1 MYNAYFGFREKP
13 FRLVPN
19 PEYLF
24 LSKSHEEALAHLNYA
39 IAQGDGFVEITG
51 EVGTGKTTLC
61 RAFLENLDDTTA
73 AAYIFNPKLGP
84 KQLIKTINDEFGI
97 QYNADDTKDL
107 IDKLNRFLIQ
117 KKAERK
123 KVIVLIDEAQ
133 NLSKTVLE
141 QLRLLSNLETSKEKL
156 LQIILVGQP
165 ELAEMLDSHDLRQIG
180 QRISLRYQITPLS
193 LKETQ
198 EYIQYRL
205 NIASQKRSPLFDPS
219 AIRRIYAHS
228 RGIPRL
234 INIACDR
241 ALLTAFGMNR
251 HKVTGRIADIALSEM
266 THRGHVRRSPLMEG
280 RYAFGL
286 FALFCLL
293 AVALLYHKSLS
304 EAVSS
309 FFTPRPA
316 ATGSAA
322 PAGEAAGAPS
332 AGPLR
337 PPPAAAGASTS
348 GSAMEAKAPIPV
360 AEPTAALREGAR
372 LPDHLKR
379 ADSRASR
386 QAALAEVMGA
396 WGATLEPK
404 HYLEAVDDD
413 PTFFN
418 LSAKA
423 AGFLVQRIEGDLAFL
438 RRLNM
443 PAILEFRSSGKQPH
457 SYLGLTAVDG
467 AKFLLKTGAGDRAIE
482 SDAGELGQSWNGVAY
497 LPWKNFLSLS
507 GTIPGNAPADSV
519 LALKMLLRDLGY
531 TGIPLSKD
539 YDGTTQKTV
548 EQIQAKYGVPVDGVV
563 GNLTKIILYREGNHF
578 DIPRLVSN

>member
-1 MYNAYFGFREKP
+1 MK
-13 FRLVPN
+13 
-19 PEYLF
+19 
-24 LSKSHEEALAHLNYA
+24 
-39 IAQGDGFVEITG
+39 
-51 EVGTGKTTLC
+51 
-61 RAFLENLDDTTA
+61 
-73 AAYIFNPKLGP
+73 
-84 KQLIKTINDEFGI
+84 
-97 QYNADDTKDL
+97 
-107 IDKLNRFLIQ
+107 
-117 KKAERK
+117 
-123 KVIVLIDEAQ
+123 
-133 NLSKTVLE
+133 
-141 QLRLLSNLETSKEKL
+141 
-156 LQIILVGQP
+156 
-165 ELAEMLDSHDLRQIG
+165 
-180 QRISLRYQITPLS
+180 
-193 LKETQ
+193 
-198 EYIQYRL
+198 
-205 NIASQKRSPLFDPS
+205 
-219 AIRRIYAHS
+219 
-228 RGIPRL
+228 
-234 INIACDR
+234 
-241 ALLTAFGMNR
+241 
-251 HKVTGRIADIALSEM
+251 
-266 THRGHVRRSPLMEG
+266 
-280 RYAFGL
+280 
-286 FALFCLL
+286 
-293 AVALLYHKSLS
+293 
-304 EAVSS
+304 
-309 FFTPRPA
+309 
-316 ATGSAA
+316 
-322 PAGEAAGAPS
+322 
-332 AGPLR
+332 
-337 PPPAAAGASTS
+337 
-348 GSAMEAKAPIPV
+348 AKAPIPV

-563 GNLTKIILYREGNHF
+563 GNLTKIILYREGNQLRHPPARF
-578 DIPRLVSN
+578 KLSHLWTDFVSSILKALKKIETTGVSEEPSGQQVPSGLQAMFAPQLGARWYTRRGVLWLLGAMFLAAGAAAYYGWSNGSPPSQTAGVAREVRSPLPPGQTTPPPAKPIPAPPPAPAPRPTEGVDGPAAAAGQPKAAPPVQAPPPSSRIRPRDGGGPTGSETRPPSAQGAHRPGPRAGSPPGARPIPRGQPEPSGGIQTQSDGDRLDRRSRTATGCRQRAHRQGGGIRRRLQRHADPQG

>member
-39 IAQGDGFVEITG
+39 ISQGEGFVEITG

-61 RAFLENLDDTTA
+61 RAFLENLDERTV

-107 IDKLNRFLIQ
+107 TDKLNRFLIQ
-117 KKAERK
+117 KRAERK

-133 NLSKTVLE
+133 NLTKTVLE
-141 QLRLLSNLETSKEKL
+141 QLRLLSNLETNKEKL

-165 ELAEMLDSHDLRQIG
+165 ELAEMLDAHDLRQIG
-180 QRISLRYQITPLS
+180 QRISLRYQIAPLS
-193 LKETQ
+193 LKETR

-205 NIASQKRSPLFDPS
+205 NIASQKRAPLFDPA
-219 AIRRIYAHS
+219 AIRRIFAHS
-228 RGIPRL
+228 GGIPRV

-251 HKVTGRIADIALSEM
+251 RRVTGRIADIALSEM
-266 THRGHVRRSPLMEG
+266 THRGHARRPALMEG
-280 RYAFGL
+280 RNALAL

-293 AVALLYHKSLS
+293 AVALLYRQSLS
-304 EAVSS
+304 EAVGS
-309 FFTPRPA
+309 FFSPRPA
-316 ATGSAA
+316 ATADPTPS
-322 PAGEAAGAPS
+322 EESAGAP
-332 AGPLR
+332 AAAPLR
-337 PPPAAAGASTS
+337 PPAAEADAATAAPG
-348 GSAMEAKAPIPV
+348 MEAKAPAPA
-360 AEPTAALREGAR
+360 AEPTAAPRAGAS
-372 LPDHLKR
+372 LADYLKR

-396 WGATLEPK
+396 WGAALEPK
-404 HYLEAVDDD
+404 PYLDAVDDD

-423 AGFLVQRIEGDLAFL
+423 AGFLVQRIEADLEFL
-438 RRLNM
+438 RRLDM
-443 PAILEFRSSGKQPH
+443 PVILEFRPAGKLPH
-457 SYLGLTAVDG
+457 AYLGLTALAG
-467 AKFLLKTGAGDRAIE
+467 SRFRLNAGAGDPAIE
-482 SDAGELGQSWNGVAY
+482 TDAVELGRNWNGIAY

-519 LALKMLLRDLGY
+519 LALKMLLRDLGH

-548 EQIQAKYGVPVDGVV
+548 EQIQTKYGVPVDGVV
-563 GNLTKIILYREGNHF
+563 GNLTKIILYREGKSF
-578 DIPRLVSN
+578 DIPRLNSN

>member
-1 MYNAYFGFREKP
+1 
-13 FRLVPN
+13 VPN

-180 QRISLRYQITPLS
+180 QRISLRYQIAPLS

-205 NIASQKRSPLFDPS
+205 NIASQKRAPLFDPA
-219 AIRRIYAHS
+219 AIRRIYTHS
-228 RGIPRL
+228 RGIPRV

-251 HKVTGRIADIALSEM
+251 QRVTGRIADIALSEM
-266 THRGHVRRSPLMEG
+266 AHRGHARRSPLMEG
-280 RYAFGL
+280 RNAFGL
-286 FALFCLL
+286 FALLCLL

-304 EAVSS
+304 ETVSA
-309 FFTPRPA
+309 FFSPRPA
-316 ATGSAA
+316 ATGPIA
-322 PAGEAAGAPS
+322 PSDEAAGAP
-332 AGPLR
+332 AAAALR
-337 PPPAAAGASTS
+337 PPAADTQ
-348 GSAMEAKAPIPV
+348 APIP
-360 AEPTAALREGAR
+360 ASEPTAALREGAR
-372 LPDHLKR
+372 LPDYLKR

-386 QAALAEVMGA
+386 QTALAEVMGA
-396 WGATLEPK
+396 WGAALEPK

-457 SYLGLTAVDG
+457 SYLGLTAIEG
-467 AKFLLKTGAGDRAIE
+467 PKFLLKTAAGGSTIE
-482 SDAGELGQSWNGVAY
+482 SDAGELDQSWNGVAY

-519 LALKMLLRDLGY
+519 LALKMLLRDLGH
-531 TGIPLSKD
+531 TGIPLSKE
-539 YDGTTQKTV
+539 YDAATQKTV

-563 GNLTKIILYREGNHF
+563 GNLTKIILYREGRSF

>member
-1 MYNAYFGFREKP
+1 MYLDLFKLREKP
-13 FRLVPN
+13 FNVTPDPHFLYMSPSHQEAFANLLYGVRERKGFILV
-19 PEYLF
+19 
-24 LSKSHEEALAHLNYA
+24 
-39 IAQGDGFVEITG
+39 TG

-180 QRISLRYQITPLS
+180 QRISLRYQIAPLS

-205 NIASQKRSPLFDPS
+205 NIASQKRAPLFDPA

-228 RGIPRL
+228 RGIPRV

-251 HKVTGRIADIALSEM
+251 QRVTGRIADIALAEM
-266 THRGHVRRSPLMEG
+266 THRGHARRSPLMEG
-280 RYAFGL
+280 RNAFGL
-286 FALFCLL
+286 FALLCLL

-304 EAVSS
+304 EAVSA
-309 FFTPRPA
+309 FFRPRPA
-316 ATGSAA
+316 AIGSNAPSEEAADA
-322 PAGEAAGAPS
+322 PAAQAHRSPT
-332 AGPLR
+332 
-337 PPPAAAGASTS
+337 AAAGRAGS
-348 GSAMEAKAPIPV
+348 GKAPGCTRP
-360 AEPTAALREGAR
+360 AR
-372 LPDHLKR
+372 P
-379 ADSRASR
+379 
-386 QAALAEVMGA
+386 
-396 WGATLEPK
+396 P
-404 HYLEAVDDD
+404 Y
-413 PTFFN
+413 
-418 LSAKA
+418 
-423 AGFLVQRIEGDLAFL
+423 
-438 RRLNM
+438 RR
-443 PAILEFRSSGKQPH
+443 
-457 SYLGLTAVDG
+457 
-467 AKFLLKTGAGDRAIE
+467 
-482 SDAGELGQSWNGVAY
+482 
-497 LPWKNFLSLS
+497 
-507 GTIPGNAPADSV
+507 
-519 LALKMLLRDLGY
+519 
-531 TGIPLSKD
+531 
-539 YDGTTQKTV
+539 
-548 EQIQAKYGVPVDGVV
+548 
-563 GNLTKIILYREGNHF
+563 
-578 DIPRLVSN
+578 

>member
-13 FRLVPN
+13 FKLVPN

-39 IAQGDGFVEITG
+39 IDQGDGFVEITG

-61 RAFLENLDDTTA
+61 RAFLENLDDATV

-84 KQLIKTINDEFGI
+84 KQLIRTINDEFGI

-133 NLSKTVLE
+133 NLTKTVLE
-141 QLRLLSNLETSKEKL
+141 QLRLLSNLETHREKL

-205 NIASQKRSPLFDPS
+205 NIASQKRAPLFAPS

-228 RGIPRL
+228 GGIPRL

-251 HKVTGRIADIALSEM
+251 RKVTARTADIALSEIA
-266 THRGHVRRSPLMEG
+266 HRGHARRSALMDG
-280 RYAFGL
+280 RYALGL
-286 FALFCLL
+286 FVMLCLL
-293 AVALLYHKSLS
+293 AAVLLYHKSLS
-304 EAVSS
+304 RAVAS
-309 FFTPRPA
+309 FFTPPPPA
-316 ATGSAA
+316 IGSAGPSA
-322 PAGEAAGAPS
+322 EAAGAPAAASPGLSTS
-332 AGPLR
+332 ATGAPASV
-337 PPPAAAGASTS
+337 PAGEAKTPMPAA
-348 GSAMEAKAPIPV
+348 
-360 AEPTAALREGAR
+360 EPSAALHEGAR
-372 LPDHLKR
+372 LAGRLKR
-379 ADSRASR
+379 VDSRVSR
-386 QAALAEVMGA
+386 QAALADVLAA
-396 WGATLEPK
+396 WGTALEPK
-404 HYLEAVDDD
+404 PYLKAVDDD

-423 AGFLVQRIEGDLAFL
+423 AGFFVQRIEGDLDVL
-438 RRLNM
+438 RKLNM
-443 PAILEFRSSGKQPH
+443 PAVLEFHSAEKQ
-457 SYLGLTAVDG
+457 SNVYLALTGVNG
-467 AKFLLKTGAGDRAIE
+467 AKFLLETGD
-482 SDAGELGQSWNGVAY
+482 SDGAVETDAADLGQSWSGVAY
-497 LPWKNFLSLS
+497 IPWKNFLSLS

-519 LALKMLLRDLGY
+519 LALKMLLRDIGY
-531 TGIPLSKD
+531 TGIPLNKD
-539 YDGTTQKTV
+539 YDGATQKTV
-548 EQIQAKYGVPVDGVV
+548 EHIQAKYGVPVDGVV
-563 GNLTKIILYREGNHF
+563 GNLTKIILYREGKIF
-578 DIPRLVSN
+578 DVPRLVPN

>member
-13 FRLVPN
+13 FRLLPN

-180 QRISLRYQITPLS
+180 QRISLRYQIAPLS

-205 NIASQKRSPLFDPS
+205 NIASQKRAPLFDPA

-228 RGIPRL
+228 RGIPRV

-241 ALLTAFGMNR
+241 ALLTAFSMNR
-251 HKVTGRIADIALSEM
+251 QRVTGRIADIALAEM
-266 THRGHVRRSPLMEG
+266 THRGHARRSPLMEG
-280 RYAFGL
+280 RNAFML
-286 FALFCLL
+286 FALLCLL

-304 EAVSS
+304 ETLSA

-316 ATGSAA
+316 ATGPAA
-322 PAGEAAGAPS
+322 PSDEAAGAP
-332 AGPLR
+332 AAAALR
-337 PPPAAAGASTS
+337 PPAAT
-348 GSAMEAKAPIPV
+348 
-360 AEPTAALREGAR
+360 AEPTAALHEGAR
-372 LPDHLKR
+372 LPDYLKR

-386 QAALAEVMGA
+386 QKALAEVIGA

-457 SYLGLTAVDG
+457 SYLGLTAIDG
-467 AKFLLKTGAGDRAIE
+467 AKFLLKTVAGDHAIE
-482 SDAGELGQSWNGVAY
+482 SDAGELDQSWNGVAY

-519 LALKMLLRDLGY
+519 LALKMLLRDLGH
-531 TGIPLSKD
+531 TGIPLSKE
-539 YDGTTQKTV
+539 YDAATQKTV

-563 GNLTKIILYREGNHF
+563 GNLTKIILYREGRSF

>member
-13 FRLVPN
+13 FRLLPN

-180 QRISLRYQITPLS
+180 QRISLRYQIAPLS
-193 LKETQ
+193 LKETR

-205 NIASQKRSPLFDPS
+205 NIASQKRAPLFDPA

-228 RGIPRL
+228 RGIPRV

-251 HKVTGRIADIALSEM
+251 QRVTGRIADIALAEM
-266 THRGHVRRSPLMEG
+266 THRGHARRSPLMEG
-280 RYAFGL
+280 RNAFGL
-286 FALFCLL
+286 FALLCLL

-304 EAVSS
+304 ETVSA

-316 ATGSAA
+316 ATGPAA
-322 PAGEAAGAPS
+322 TSDEAAGAP
-332 AGPLR
+332 AAEALR
-337 PPPAAAGASTS
+337 PPAAAAAPATD
-348 GSAMEAKAPIPV
+348 AKAPIPA
-360 AEPTAALREGAR
+360 AEPTAALRDGAR
-372 LPDHLKR
+372 LPDFLKR

-396 WGATLEPK
+396 WGATFEPK

-457 SYLGLTAVDG
+457 SYLGLTAIDG
-467 AKFLLKTGAGDRAIE
+467 AKFLLKTASGDRVIE
-482 SDAGELGQSWNGVAY
+482 SDAGELDQMWNGVAY

>member
-61 RAFLENLDDTTA
+61 RAFLENLNDTTA

-141 QLRLLSNLETSKEKL
+141 QLRLLSNLETSREKL

-165 ELAEMLDSHDLRQIG
+165 ELAEMLDSHELRQIG
-180 QRISLRYQITPLS
+180 QRIALRYQIAPLS

-205 NIASQKRSPLFDPS
+205 NIASQKRAPLFDPS

-228 RGIPRL
+228 HGIPRV

-266 THRGHVRRSPLMEG
+266 THRGHIRRSPLMEG
-280 RYAFGL
+280 RNAFGL
-286 FALFCLL
+286 FALLCLL

-304 EAVSS
+304 EAVSA
-309 FFTPRPA
+309 FFRPRPA
-316 ATGSAA
+316 AIGSNAPSEEAADA
-322 PAGEAAGAPS
+322 PAAQAHRSPT
-332 AGPLR
+332 
-337 PPPAAAGASTS
+337 AAAGPAID
-348 GSAMEAKAPIPV
+348 AKTPIPV
-360 AEPTAALREGAR
+360 AEPTAAAREGLR
-372 LPDHLKR
+372 LADHLKR
-379 ADSRASR
+379 TDSRASR
-386 QAALAEVMGA
+386 QAALAEVMDT
-396 WGATLEPK
+396 WGAPLEQK

-423 AGFLVQRIEGDLAFL
+423 AGFLVQRIEGDLEFL

-443 PAILEFRSSGKQPH
+443 PAIVEFRSTGKQPYA
-457 SYLGLTAVDG
+457 YLGLTEIVG
-467 AKFLLKTGAGDRAIE
+467 SKFLFRTGAGNRAIE
-482 SDAGELGQSWNGVAY
+482 CDDAELGRNWDGVAY

-519 LALKMLLRDLGY
+519 LALKMLLRDLGH
-531 TGIPLSKD
+531 TDIPLSKD
-539 YDGTTQKTV
+539 YDAITQKTV

-563 GNLTKIILYREGNHF
+563 GNLTKIILYREGARF